1 MSARDAIWSAIYDN
15 HSPADQFEAVL
26 AAVAASEREVWV
38 LDVSVEGPEAG
49 DYDGWQ
55 SVHASR
61 DGALG
66 GLIDKLAE
74 HGVDLGA
81 DVETVASAA
90 ADNGS
95 LAGDFAVGDL
105 AVSYGVHLMPVEP

>member
-1 MSARDAIWSAIYDN
+1 M
-15 HSPADQFEAVL
+15 
-26 AAVAASEREVWV
+26 AAPVTAAPVGSEVWV
-38 LDVSVEGPEAG
+38 LDVSIEGPEAG

-61 DGALG
+61 EGALG
-66 GLIDKLAE
+66 ALLDKLGE
-74 HGVDLGA
+74 HGVGLGA
-81 DVETVASAA
+81 DVDTIASAA

-95 LAGDFAVGDL
+95 LAGDFAIDEL